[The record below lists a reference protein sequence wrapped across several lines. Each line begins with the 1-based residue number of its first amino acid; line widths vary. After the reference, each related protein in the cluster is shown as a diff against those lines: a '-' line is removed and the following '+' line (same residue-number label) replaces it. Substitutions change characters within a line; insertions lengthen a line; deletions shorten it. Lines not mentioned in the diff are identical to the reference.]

1 MAESVQVYHY
11 DTFSTEVNKGNPA
24 DIVLDTENL
33 TDAEIQKIAS
43 NVGFDETA
51 FSIKSDKSDLRIRLF
66 TLGHKMNKLS
76 SMKMKIGQF
85 RKW

>member
-43 NVGFDETA
+43 NVGFNEDRT
-51 FSIKSDKSDLRIRLF
+51 I
-66 TLGHKMNKLS
+66 
-76 SMKMKIGQF
+76 
-85 RKW
+85 